1 MTYKDRFFIVDP
13 DQSSIREG
21 IEKAYTKS
29 YETLKEAFT
38 KYEELKKLYGKISVY
53 RIEDEYEE
61 CVNGMNVLLRHKQY
75 TLTEA

>member
-21 IEKAYTKS
+21 IEKAYIKS
-29 YETLKEAFT
+29 YETLKEAFS
-38 KYEELKKLYGKISVY
+38 KYRELKKRYGIISVY

-61 CVNGMNVLLRHKQY
+61 CENGMNILLRHRRY

>member
-61 CVNGMNVLLRHKQY
+61 CANGMNVLLRHKQY

>member
-13 DQSSIREG
+13 DQCSIREG

-29 YETLKEAFT
+29 YETLKEAFS
-38 KYEELKKLYGKISVY
+38 KYRELKKRYGIISVY

-61 CVNGMNVLLRHKQY
+61 CENGMNILLRHRRY

>member
-29 YETLKEAFT
+29 YETLKEAFS
-38 KYEELKKLYGKISVY
+38 KYRELKKRYVIISVY

-61 CVNGMNVLLRHKQY
+61 CVNGMNVLLRHRQY